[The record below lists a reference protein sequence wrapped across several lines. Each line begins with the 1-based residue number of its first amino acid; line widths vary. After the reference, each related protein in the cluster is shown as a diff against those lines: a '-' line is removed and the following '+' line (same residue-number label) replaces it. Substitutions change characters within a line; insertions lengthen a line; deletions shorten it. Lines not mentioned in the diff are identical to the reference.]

1 MNANQEID
9 ILTAACMLASAA
21 LQAEDS
27 GQKERTIAR
36 LQHYE
41 SAIEAVAIPAHMT
54 LKRLVLQTV
63 RSAIR
68 FLQTGKSS
76 DEKLTRR
83 NGEKVSREL
92 GRLKRLAQ
100 RRGAV

>member
-1 MNANQEID
+1 
-9 ILTAACMLASAA
+9 MLAAAA
-21 LQAEDS
+21 LQAEDA

-36 LQHYE
+36 LQQYE
-41 SAIEAVAIPAHMT
+41 SAIETVAIPAHMT
-54 LKRLVLQTV
+54 LKRLVLQTI

-68 FLQTGKSS
+68 FLEKGKQS

-83 NGEKVSREL
+83 NGEKVSKEL